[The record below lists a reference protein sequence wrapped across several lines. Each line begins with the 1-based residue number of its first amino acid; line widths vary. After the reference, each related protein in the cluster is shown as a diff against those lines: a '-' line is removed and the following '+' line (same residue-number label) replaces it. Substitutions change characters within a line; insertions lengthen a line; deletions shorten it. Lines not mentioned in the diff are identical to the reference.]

1 MERNT
6 RQENKLCSVTEYLR
20 FERSSEEKHEY
31 INGFVI
37 PMAGAS
43 REHNL
48 ITGNIA
54 SELRIQLKGKACE
67 TYSSN
72 MRVRITPTSY
82 AYPDVA
88 IVCGEPEF
96 EDKDVDTLLNP
107 TVIFEVLSKSTEK
120 RDRMDK
126 FADYRSI
133 NSLQEYILVSKDRIH
148 VSNTNVTLRVIG
160 YSTI

>member
-67 TYSSN
+67 
-72 MRVRITPTSY
+72 
-82 AYPDVA
+82 
-88 IVCGEPEF
+88 
-96 EDKDVDTLLNP
+96 
-107 TVIFEVLSKSTEK
+107 
-120 RDRMDK
+120 
-126 FADYRSI
+126 
-133 NSLQEYILVSKDRIH
+133 SKDYSNKLC
-148 VSNTNVTLRVIG
+148 VSRRSHSLRR
-160 YSTI
+160 T